1 MQYGR
6 GAVRWCVRVRTHHRT
21 HSFTHACM
29 HIHTTAV
36 GHWTIV
42 SVLPSTKRSSSS
54 RWYLFNK
61 KCGAE
66 PRPRLR
72 GCKAV
77 VPHRSVSR
85 QAEQAACLSKKW
97 RRAAGGGRRAAA
109 AAAVKAKRNQQQR
122 LEPCVRQGTHAWRV
136 MQSALA
142 ERYNYRGTERIIID
156 STSRNGAQPQPRR
169 HSPSEAAPRSHPPSA
184 VPCLPASPVPSIQV
198 YTVSLHASA
207 ICCTICA
214 SCLSMLYCTMCPMW
228 TCTARASMY
237 SAYATVKGTVNLQPS
252 TVRTAE
258 VLCIDR
264 ALVDMD
270 PHHLGSTAV
279 CARVA
284 ACMCVFE
291 GEGEGEEELASSAWH
306 IDCSTSAGSPV
317 SSGTRIDR

>member
-72 GCKAV
+72 SCKAV

-97 RRAAGGGRRAAA
+97 RRAAGGGRR
-109 AAAVKAKRNQQQR
+109 RQQQSR
-122 LEPCVRQGTHAWRV
+122 QSGISSSGLNLASARAHMHGGLCKAHWPSGTIIEAQNELLLTVPLETVRSLSLVGTRRAKQLLDHTRRQRYRACRPVLLHLSRCTQCHCMPQLSAALYAHRV
-136 MQSALA
+136 LVCF
-142 ERYNYRGTERIIID
+142 T
-156 STSRNGAQPQPRR
+156 
-169 HSPSEAAPRSHPPSA
+169 
-184 VPCLPASPVPSIQV
+184 VPCAPCGRALRARP
-198 YTVSLHASA
+198 
-207 ICCTICA
+207 
-214 SCLSMLYCTMCPMW
+214 
-228 TCTARASMY
+228 CTAHMQR
-237 SAYATVKGTVNLQPS
+237 
-252 TVRTAE
+252 
-258 VLCIDR
+258 
-264 ALVDMD
+264 
-270 PHHLGSTAV
+270 
-279 CARVA
+279 
-284 ACMCVFE
+284 
-291 GEGEGEEELASSAWH
+291 
-306 IDCSTSAGSPV
+306 
-317 SSGTRIDR
+317 